1 VIEPCKR
8 LTFCVCLFFAAVT
21 SALGQRADVGIAAGE
36 TSDKFGGLPSASTA
50 VGIVNADFIVIRA
63 NAKEQFPS
71 IVAGG
76 EIRFPVDTGAH
87 ASEFSAYA
95 GPMFRFGSHFS
106 LGFHAQV
113 HKILLPA
120 SVVNGQ
126 EFPRY
131 NMLLLELP
139 GVLEYKFSSAP
150 NHAFFQAQVSPEFG
164 PHFTPPKATTPYP
177 KPILDHGYFMRGTLG
192 YVFGKWYAKAS
203 YESRYFKFSPTLGN
217 PNQLDNWKTNFVMGG
232 VGVAF

>member
-8 LTFCVCLFFAAVT
+8 LTFFACLLFAVIG
-21 SALGQRADVGIAAGE
+21 SAFGQRAAVGIGAGE
-36 TSDKFGGLPSASTA
+36 TTDRFGALPSSSTA
-50 VGIVNADFIVIRA
+50 VGVVNADFIVIRA
-63 NAKEQFPS
+63 NAKEQYPS

-76 EIRFPVDTGAH
+76 EIRFPADTAKH

-95 GPMFRFGSHFS
+95 GPMFRFGTHLS

-120 SVVNGQ
+120 SVVDGQ

-164 PHFTPPKATTPYP
+164 PHFTAPKAGSSYP
-177 KPILDHGYFMRGTLG
+177 KPILDHGYFFRGTLG
-192 YVFGKWYAKAS
+192 YVVGKWYAKGT

-217 PNQLDNWKTNFVMGG
+217 PNLLDNWKTNYVMGG
-232 VGVAF
+232 VGVVF